1 MAMNPMYGNGS
12 LGVQMGALPP
22 IGATGGMAPDPAMG
36 MGMSMPAEYYDPSMM
51 DPAMA
56 PPPMAGGSITG
67 MPQSA
72 WSQALHQGMAEG
84 LGIRQIL
91 ASFNPGMYGRY
102 NIGGAPAPA
111 PANPMMADPAMGGMP
126 GMAAPAPELPS
137 GPSTPW
143 PMSGSAPMLPTAQ
156 QMGGMVPPAMG
167 MTGAMP
173 QGRGLMGALG
183 RRGNPMQAERGN
195 NRRGR
200 RGR

>member
-1 MAMNPMYGNGS
+1 MAINPMYGNQAM
-12 LGVQMGALPP
+12 GVQMGALPP
-22 IGATGGMAPDPAMG
+22 IGGG
-36 MGMSMPAEYYDPSMM
+36 MGMDPGMAMPAEYYDPSMM

-56 PPPMAGGSITG
+56 APPMAGGSITG

-91 ASFNPGMYGRY
+91 ANFNPGMYGRY
-102 NIGGAPAPA
+102 NIGGGAPAPA
-111 PANPMMADPAMGGMP
+111 ANPMMADPAMAGMP
-126 GMAAPAPELPS
+126 GIAPAPPMPAP

-143 PMSGSAPMLPTAQ
+143 PMSGSAPALPPAP
-156 QMGGMVPPAMG
+156 QMGGAVPPAMG
-167 MTGAMP
+167 ATGAMP

-183 RRGNPMQAERGN
+183 RRGSPMQAERGGN
-195 NRRGR
+195 SRRGR